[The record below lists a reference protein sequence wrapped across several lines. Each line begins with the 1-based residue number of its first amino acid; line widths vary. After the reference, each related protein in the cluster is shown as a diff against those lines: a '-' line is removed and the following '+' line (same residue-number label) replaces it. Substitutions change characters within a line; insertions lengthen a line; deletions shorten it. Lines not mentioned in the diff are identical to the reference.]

1 MTDPI
6 FDIDASSGAEVSLKA
21 WEMGGDNQ
29 PVFSVS
35 ELSHSL
41 KRVVEDAFAHVRV
54 RGEGIPTDPR
64 PVGPYVCHL
73 EGRERC
79 P

>member
-54 RGEGIPTDPR
+54 RGEVSRLTLARSGHM
-64 PVGPYVCHL
+64 YVTF
-73 EGRERC
+73 EGRECC